1 MTNYKSSDEKTKQAF
16 EMIEQG
22 VKDVYSSDSFKQYLS
37 CLSKFHSYSLNNT
50 LLILA
55 QKPDA
60 SLVAGY
66 RAWQTNFNR
75 HVDKGEKGLMILAPV
90 TYKEDR
96 LVNKVDEHGNVELDE
111 SGSPI
116 QEQKQVNITRFKT
129 TTVFDISQTSGDPL
143 PSLIHDLTGSNN
155 EIKAMIQAIQSV
167 CTIPIE
173 FKTETEDL
181 TVMTRAK
188 G

>member
-1 MTNYKSSDEKTKQAF
+1 MGNAFLLSYFRKDGDVMPNYKSSDEKTKQAF

-111 SGSPI
+111 SSSPI

-155 EIKAMIQAIQSV
+155 EINLFLPPS
-167 CTIPIE
+167 
-173 FKTETEDL
+173 
-181 TVMTRAK
+181 
-188 G
+188 

>member
-1 MTNYKSSDEKTKQAF
+1 MGNAFLLSYFRKDGDVMPNYKSSDEKTKQAF

-75 HVDKGEKGLMILAPV
+75 HVDKGEKRI
-90 TYKEDR
+90 D
-96 LVNKVDEHGNVELDE
+96 D
-111 SGSPI
+111 SCSC
-116 QEQKQVNITRFKT
+116 NI
-129 TTVFDISQTSGDPL
+129 
-143 PSLIHDLTGSNN
+143 
-155 EIKAMIQAIQSV
+155 
-167 CTIPIE
+167 
-173 FKTETEDL
+173 
-181 TVMTRAK
+181 
-188 G
+188 